1 MWKREVG
8 NSLLKL
14 ANIFASVLIVGQL
27 ANIAIPEIEVV
38 WWVLVIG
45 ILSTLSLYLG
55 GASFLKKIYD

>member
-8 NSLLKL
+8 QSLLKL

-55 GASFLKKIYD
+55 GASFLKKVYD

>member
-55 GASFLKKIYD
+55 GASFLKKVYD

>member
-1 MWKREVG
+1 MRKREVG

-55 GASFLKKIYD
+55 GASFLKKVYD

>member
-38 WWVLVIG
+38 WWVLVIS